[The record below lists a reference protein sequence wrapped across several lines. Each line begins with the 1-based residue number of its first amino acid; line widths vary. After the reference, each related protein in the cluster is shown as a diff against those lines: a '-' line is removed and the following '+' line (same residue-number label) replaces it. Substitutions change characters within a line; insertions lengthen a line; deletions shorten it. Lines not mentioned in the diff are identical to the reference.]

1 MHTRNTARVSG
12 GNVCKLKRTRDI
24 DINTITGNLKKKIRV
39 TPKKGKLVLNAR
51 S

>member
-24 DINTITGNLKKKIRV
+24 DIKKIIGNLKKKSESRL
-39 TPKKGKLVLNAR
+39 KKGKLALNA
-51 S
+51 